1 MKRMISKMT
10 AVCLLSGTLLF
21 SSCIGSF
28 GLFNHLLTWNKGVS
42 DKFVNELVFLV
53 LHVVPVYPIAYI
65 ADALVL
71 NSVEFWS
78 GENPMANVGDVKQVK
93 GENGDYLVKTLEN
106 GYEITRKGETAS
118 MQLVFD
124 QELNTWN
131 VVAEGA
137 TTPLLHFNDDGT
149 AAMYLPDGEAM
160 NVTLDAQ
167 GVAAARVATADIYLA
182 GR

>member
-28 GLFNHLLTWNKGVS
+28 GLHSHLVEWNKGIGN
-42 DKFVNELVFLV
+42 KFVNELAYLV
-53 LHVVPVYPIAYI
+53 LNIVPVYPIAYL

-71 NSVEFWS
+71 NSIEFWS

-93 GENGDYLVKTLEN
+93 GENGNYLVKTLEN
-106 GYEITRKGETAS
+106 GYEITREGETAA
-118 MQLVFD
+118 MQLVYD

-131 VVAEGA
+131 VVAEGT
-137 TTPLLHFNDDGT
+137 TTPVLHFNDDGT
-149 AAMYLPDGEAM
+149 AAMYLSGGEAM

-167 GVAAARVATADIYLA
+167 GVAAARVATSDIYTA
-182 GR
+182 AR